1 MPMCAIERL
10 PGPLASGGPEV
21 WAKLLDGLPDVV
33 VVIDGQGTLRWA
45 NRAAERLFGGSLADH
60 LGASGLALVH
70 PEDLEFVLLSFDSV
84 QQKDVGTPIEVRLRT
99 ATGWRLVE
107 LIGAPI
113 PWLDE
118 GAVLLSLR
126 DLTER
131 RRFELAHDHDA
142 RFRTLVQNA
151 PVITMLVSPDGV
163 VESVSGAL
171 TRILGHDPEHV
182 EGRPLT
188 DLVDPAGH
196 RPIEA
201 WLDRASNGA
210 SAANP
215 ATVTVGLR
223 RHGQE
228 DLIPFELSVV
238 NLVEDPTVGGY
249 VVTGHDVSDRVAAEL
264 ELRETLSLLTATL
277 DATADGILVVQG
289 GGRLASFNPRFVEMW
304 GLSDAILEDGDPTTI
319 ASVCDQ
325 LTSPEAFAARVE
337 AIYADPGAE
346 SYDVLSFKD
355 GRVFER
361 ISKPQ
366 QIDGRVLGRVWSFRD
381 VTDRKQLE
389 DRLSHQAYH
398 DPLTGLGNRALFQD
412 RLELALGRT
421 VADRHPLAIL
431 FLDVDNFKLVND
443 SLGHYAGDTLLQSIA
458 EVLVGCLRKD
468 DTAARIGGDE
478 FGIIVEGIT
487 HRDQVVTLAD
497 RILDAVRQPLL
508 IGTDHVRPTVSIGYT
523 FSDPEL
529 ASDQLLCNADIAMYA
544 AKARGKDQCVEFDG
558 ASPQGT
564 AAG

>member
-1 MPMCAIERL
+1 
-10 PGPLASGGPEV
+10 
-21 WAKLLDGLPDVV
+21 
-33 VVIDGQGTLRWA
+33 
-45 NRAAERLFGGSLADH
+45 
-60 LGASGLALVH
+60 
-70 PEDLEFVLLSFDSV
+70 
-84 QQKDVGTPIEVRLRT
+84 
-99 ATGWRLVE
+99 
-107 LIGAPI
+107 
-113 PWLDE
+113 
-118 GAVLLSLR
+118 
-126 DLTER
+126 
-131 RRFELAHDHDA
+131 
-142 RFRTLVQNA
+142 
-151 PVITMLVSPDGV
+151 
-163 VESVSGAL
+163 
-171 TRILGHDPEHV
+171 
-182 EGRPLT
+182 
-188 DLVDPAGH
+188 
-196 RPIEA
+196 
-201 WLDRASNGA
+201 
-210 SAANP
+210 
-215 ATVTVGLR
+215 
-223 RHGQE
+223 
-228 DLIPFELSVV
+228 
-238 NLVEDPTVGGY
+238 
-249 VVTGHDVSDRVAAEL
+249 VAAEL

-304 GLSDAILEDGDPTTI
+304 GLTDAILEDGDPTTI
-319 ASVCDQ
+319 ASVRDQ

-443 SLGHYAGDTLLQSIA
+443 SLGHFAGDTLLQSIA

-487 HRDQVVTLAD
+487 HRDQVVNLAD

-508 IGTDHVRPTVSIGYT
+508 IGTDDVRPTVSIGYT
-523 FSDPEL
+523 FSGPEV

-544 AKARGKDQCVEFDG
+544 AKARGKNQSVAFDG
-558 ASPQGT
+558 VSPPVT
-564 AAG
+564 AERVPPV

>member
-1 MPMCAIERL
+1 MCAIERR
-10 PGPLASGGPEV
+10 PGPLASGGPDV
-21 WAKLLDGLPDVV
+21 WAKLLDGLPDAV
-33 VVIDGQGTLRWA
+33 VVIDGQGMLQWA
-45 NRAAERLFGGSLADH
+45 NHAAERLFGASLADQV
-60 LGASGLALVH
+60 GVSGLELVH
-70 PEDLEFVLLSFDSV
+70 PEDLEFVLLSFSTV

-113 PWLDE
+113 PWVGE

-151 PVITMLVSPDGV
+151 PVITMLVTPDGV

-188 DLVDPAGH
+188 DLVEPAGH
-196 RPIEA
+196 RSIEA
-201 WLDRASNGA
+201 WLDRASNGS

-228 DLIPFELSVV
+228 DLIPFEMSVV
-238 NLVEDPTVGGY
+238 NLVDDPTVGGY

-304 GLSDAILEDGDPTTI
+304 GLTDTILEDGDPTTI

-337 AIYADPGAE
+337 DIYADPGAE
-346 SYDVLSFKD
+346 SFDVLSFKD

-366 QIDGRVLGRVWSFRD
+366 QVDGRVLGRVWSFRD

-421 VADRHPLAIL
+421 VAGRHPLAIL

-443 SLGHYAGDTLLQSIA
+443 SLGHFAGDILLQSIA

-508 IGTDHVRPTVSIGYT
+508 IGTEDVRPTVSIGYT
-523 FSDPEL
+523 FSGPEL
-529 ASDQLLCNADIAMYA
+529 ASDQLLSNADIAMYA
-544 AKARGKDQCVEFDG
+544 AKARGKNQYADFDG
-558 ASPQGT
+558 LSPTVTT
-564 AAG
+564 AG

>member
-1 MPMCAIERL
+1 MPLRGIERL
-10 PGPLASGGPEV
+10 PGAVAAGDPDLWV
-21 WAKLLDGLPDVV
+21 QLLDALPDVV
-33 VVIDGQGTLRWA
+33 VVIDGQGLLQWA
-45 NRAAERLFGGSLADH
+45 NRAAERLFGASLADH
-60 LGASGLALVH
+60 LGASGLELVH
-70 PEDLEFVLLSFDSV
+70 PEDLEFVLLSLDSV
-84 QQKDVGTPIEVRLRT
+84 QHKAVGTPIEVRLRT
-99 ATGWRLVE
+99 AGGWRLVE

-151 PVITMLVSPDGV
+151 PMVTMLVSPDGV

-171 TRILGHDPEHV
+171 TRMLGHDPEHV

-188 DLVDPAGH
+188 ELVDPADH
-196 RPIEA
+196 PPVEE

-228 DLIPFELSVV
+228 DLVPFELSVV
-238 NLVEDPTVGGY
+238 NLIDDPTVGGY
-249 VVTGHDVSDRVAAEL
+249 VVTGHDVSDRVAVEL

-289 GGRLASFNPRFVEMW
+289 DGRLASFNPRFVEMW
-304 GLSDAILEDGDPTTI
+304 GLSDATLEEGDPTTI
-319 ASVCDQ
+319 AFLRDQ
-325 LTSPEAFAARVE
+325 LASPEAFATRVE
-337 AIYADPGAE
+337 EIYADPSGE
-346 SYDVLSFKD
+346 SFDVLSFQD

-366 QIDGRVLGRVWSFRD
+366 LIDGRVLGRVWSFRD
-381 VTDRKQLE
+381 VTDRKRLE
-389 DRLSHQAYH
+389 DRLSYQAYH

-421 VADRHPLAIL
+421 VADQRPLAVL

-443 SLGHYAGDTLLQSIA
+443 SLGHFAGDTLLQSIA
-458 EVLVGCLRKD
+458 EVLVGCLRKH

-478 FGIIVEGIT
+478 FGIIVEGVT
-487 HRDQVVTLAD
+487 HPDQVVTLAS
-497 RILDAVRQPLL
+497 RILDAVREPLI
-508 IGTDHVRPTVSIGYT
+508 IGPEDVRPTVSIGYT
-523 FSDPEL
+523 FSGPDLP
-529 ASDQLLCNADIAMYA
+529 SDQLLCNADIAMYV
-544 AKARGKDQCVEFDG
+544 AKARGKNQYAEFDG
-558 ASPQGT
+558 PSPQAT

>member
-1 MPMCAIERL
+1 MPLCGIERL
-10 PGPLASGGPEV
+10 PGPAGAGDPDL
-21 WAKLLDGLPDVV
+21 WLKLVDALPDVV
-33 VVIDGQGTLRWA
+33 VVIDGQGLLRWA
-45 NRAAERLFGGSLADH
+45 NRAAERLFGASLADQ
-60 LGASGLALVH
+60 LGASGLELVH
-70 PEDLEFVLLSFDSV
+70 PEDLEFVLLSLDTV
-84 QQKDVGTPIEVRLRT
+84 QRKDVGTPIEVRLRT

-113 PWLDE
+113 PWLDP

-151 PVITMLVSPDGV
+151 PMVTMLVSPDGV

-171 TRILGHDPEHV
+171 TRMLGHDPEHV

-188 DLVDPAGH
+188 ELVDPADH
-196 RPIEA
+196 QPVEA
-201 WLDRASNGA
+201 WLDRASTGA

-223 RHGQE
+223 RQGRD
-228 DLIPFELSVV
+228 DLVPFELSVV
-238 NLVEDPTVGGY
+238 NLIDDPTVGGY
-249 VVTGHDVSDRVAAEL
+249 VVTGHDVSDRVAVEL

-289 GGRLASFNPRFVEMW
+289 DGRLASFNPRFVEMW
-304 GLSDAILEDGDPTTI
+304 GLSDAILEEGDPTTI
-319 ASVCDQ
+319 AFLREQ
-325 LTSPEAFAARVE
+325 LASPEAFAARVE
-337 AIYADPGAE
+337 EIYADPEGE
-346 SYDVLSFKD
+346 SFDVLSFKD

-366 QIDGRVLGRVWSFRD
+366 LIDGRVLGRVWSFRD
-381 VTDRKQLE
+381 VTDRKRLE
-389 DRLSHQAYH
+389 DRLSYQAYH

-421 VADRHPLAIL
+421 VSDQRPLAVL

-443 SLGHYAGDTLLQSIA
+443 SLGHFAGDTLLQSIA

-487 HRDQVVTLAD
+487 HPDQVVTLAN
-497 RILDAVRQPLL
+497 RILDAVREPLI
-508 IGTDHVRPTVSIGYT
+508 IGTEDVRPTVSIGYT
-523 FSDPEL
+523 FSGPDLP
-529 ASDQLLCNADIAMYA
+529 SDQLLCNADIAMYA
-544 AKARGKDQCVEFDG
+544 AKARGKNQYAEFD
-558 ASPQGT
+558 ALSPEAK